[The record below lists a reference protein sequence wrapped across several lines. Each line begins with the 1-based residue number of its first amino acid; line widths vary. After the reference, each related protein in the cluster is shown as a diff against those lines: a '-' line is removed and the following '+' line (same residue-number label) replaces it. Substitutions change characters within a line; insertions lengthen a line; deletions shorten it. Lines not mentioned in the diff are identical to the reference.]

1 MYVNT
6 TGIWVG
12 RPGAVEYLD
21 SLVKDFL
28 TKTTG
33 DEQNII
39 LDRAREF
46 RDRNATNDELMMSS
60 LYYIKLFVSFL
71 ILLHLQPHLQLQDY
85 NSVSIFGNILLMSAN
100 INTIR
105 LFSSSLHNSWYLLFV
120 TKKIKS
126 DGICRLFKSF
136 NFTTHSN
143 PDETEEN
150 LKLLF

>member
-12 RPGAVEYLD
+12 RPGTVEYLD

-71 ILLHLQPHLQLQDY
+71 ILLHLQLHYY
-85 NSVSIFGNILLMSAN
+85 NSVYILGNILLMSAN

-105 LFSSSLHNSWYLLFV
+105 LFSSSLHNS
-120 TKKIKS
+120 
-126 DGICRLFKSF
+126 
-136 NFTTHSN
+136 
-143 PDETEEN
+143 
-150 LKLLF
+150 

>member
-12 RPGAVEYLD
+12 RPGTVEYLD

-60 LYYIKLFVSFL
+60 LYYIKIFVSFL
-71 ILLHLQPHLQLQDY
+71 ILLHLQLQYY
-85 NSVSIFGNILLMSAN
+85 NSVYILGNILLMSAN
-100 INTIR
+100 INTIG
-105 LFSSSLHNSWYLLFV
+105 LFSSSLHNS
-120 TKKIKS
+120 
-126 DGICRLFKSF
+126 
-136 NFTTHSN
+136 
-143 PDETEEN
+143 
-150 LKLLF
+150 